1 MGKLKFSLVA
11 LAILGMGLNLQGEDK
26 NVDQVELGGVTITD
40 SPEEDPLQKKVG
52 EIKKSDKTLS
62 KQQIS
67 DTKDLVKYETGV
79 SVVETGRFGA
89 SGYAIRGVDENRVA
103 ITIDG
108 LHQAETLSS
117 QGFKE
122 IFEGYG
128 NFNNTR
134 NGVEI
139 ETVKEVSIA
148 KGANSVKTGSGALGG
163 SVMFETKDA
172 RDFLLKKDYF
182 YGYKGGVSTADDQ
195 RLHSH
200 TLAARYKWF
209 DILFITTKRRH
220 HETKN
225 YGYDS
230 YDDSIVGREREK
242 ADPYYIKKH
251 SNLIKV
257 GFQPHE
263 EHRFGFAIDDYENIS
278 KGHDYSY
285 TLSPK
290 SITGFDFPQK
300 LGQRHTTDT
309 TTRKNFSMTY
319 ENFTETPLWDSVKF
333 TYSNQKIKT
342 RARTEEF
349 CRGSDCA
356 EIANPIGLNVQNGKV
371 VDKHGKD
378 VTLTKDGA
386 GGLSVLTDSTGKRHS
401 SGFNLKNVNEYLFDC
416 SVYDCSKDIT
426 LYENPPYGD
435 PNIKG
440 HNIDLSKGVTE
451 ITGKDGKKYKFS
463 VTEEKQGGKIYKKIK
478 ATHKFINGFGKEVE
492 ANTNKFSTLTPGS
505 KGYLERD
512 WKERDLN
519 TDTKQFN
526 LDFTKEFTIFS
537 MDHSL
542 SYGGL
547 YARGKKEMV
556 NRQGYDATAPAWWT
570 DDFKDCK
577 GTGFNGLKCPKV
589 EPETSFL
596 IPVKNENGAF
606 YVADEVQINDYVGID
621 LGYRYDK
628 IKYTPEY
635 IPGVSPK
642 VPDDMV
648 KGLFIPLKPV
658 PPIKPAPSILE
669 KPFPWEPKYRGKP
682 DLYQKDLKAYNDKV
696 AEHEKSK
703 AEAAKVEQE
712 NKLNPQKNIEY
723 FSRPREF
730 KSSSYSL
737 GFTLDPLD
745 FIRIQTKYSKG
756 FRAPTHE
763 ELYLAFKHPDFTI
776 KPNVNLQPEIAKT
789 KEIALTFHQ
798 NSSFISFSTF
808 KTDYANFLDLKFLGV
823 ERKNAGNNV
832 NSGLDFDIYQ
842 NVNRQKAK
850 VGGIEINSKLNLGD
864 VFEPFK
870 GFHVGYKLTKQK
882 GKILTD
888 EDGLVPMNAI
898 QPRTSV
904 YNIGYASK
912 NDKFGADLYITDV
925 SAKKPQDTYNMFW
938 RNEKPGNPPSARDY
952 INGRLVTDY
961 RSHWLSTK
969 YTTIDIIAYTK
980 PIKNL
985 TLRLGAYNLT
995 DEKYITWESARSIR
1009 SFGTTNMVRKSDGLG
1024 INRFNAPGRNFKFTF
1039 EFTF

>member
-11 LAILGMGLNLQGEDK
+11 LAILGMGLNLQGDDK
-26 NVDQVELGGVTITD
+26 NADQVELGGVTITD
-40 SPEEDPLQKKVG
+40 SPENDPLQKKVG
-52 EIKKSDKTLS
+52 ETKKSSKTLT
-62 KQQIS
+62 KEQVS
-67 DTKDLVKYETGV
+67 DTRDLVKYETGV
-79 SVVETGRFGA
+79 SVVETGRFGS

-139 ETVKEVSIA
+139 ETIKEVSIA
-148 KGANSVKTGSGALGG
+148 KGANSFKTGSGALGG

-172 RDFLLKKDYF
+172 RDYLIDKDYF
-182 YGYKGGVSTADDQ
+182 YGYKGGISTADDQ
-195 RLHSH
+195 RFHSH
-200 TLAARYKWF
+200 TIAAKFKWF
-209 DILFITTKRRH
+209 DFLNVHTKRRH
-220 HETKN
+220 HELKN
-225 YGYDS
+225 FGYDTF
-230 YDDSIVGREREK
+230 DDSVVGREREK
-242 ADPYYIKKH
+242 ADPYYIKKK
-251 SNLIKV
+251 SNLLKV

-263 EHRFGFAIDDYENIS
+263 EHRFSFALDDYENVS
-278 KGHDYSY
+278 RGHDYSY
-285 TLSPK
+285 TLTPK
-290 SITGFDFPQK
+290 SITGFDFQQK

-309 TTRKNFSMTY
+309 TTRKNFSIGY
-319 ENFTETPLWDSVKF
+319 ENFTETPFWDTVKL

-371 VDKHGKD
+371 VDKNGGD
-378 VTLTKDGA
+378 VTLTKDGI
-386 GGLSVLTDSTGKRHS
+386 GGLSVLTDSAGTRHNI
-401 SGFNLKNVNEYLFDC
+401 GFDLKDVNEYLFDC
-416 SVYDCSKDIT
+416 SVYDCSKEIT
-426 LYENPPYGD
+426 LYENPRND
-435 PNIKG
+435 PSKQYKK
-440 HNIDLSKGVTE
+440 HDIDLTKDLIKIDGT
-451 ITGKDGKKYKFS
+451 DGKKYKIKI
-463 VTEEKQGGKIYKKIK
+463 TDQKQGDKTYKKIT
-478 ATHKFINGFGKEVE
+478 ATHEYIGGFGPIEGP
-492 ANTNKFSTLTPGS
+492 TRDFTTLIPGS

-526 LDFTKEFTIFS
+526 LDFTKEFTLLS
-537 MDHSL
+537 MDHSF
-542 SYGGL
+542 SYGGV
-547 YARGKKEMV
+547 YSRGKKEMV

-570 DDFKDCK
+570 DSFKDCK
-577 GTGFNGLKCPKV
+577 GGNFNGLKCPKV

-596 IPVKNENGAF
+596 IPVKNENGAL
-606 YVADEVQINDYVGID
+606 YLADEVQINDYLGFD

-628 IKYTPEY
+628 VKYKPQY

-642 VPDDMV
+642 IPDDMV

-658 PPIKPAPSILE
+658 PKIAPMPGIRE
-669 KPFPWEPKYRGKP
+669 KPFPHEYPGRP
-682 DLYQKDLKAYNDKV
+682 DLYQEALKIYNDKV
-696 AEHEKSK
+696 AEHHRTK
-703 AEAAKVEQE
+703 ALADKVKKE
-712 NKLNPQKNIEY
+712 NESNPEKNIEY

-737 GFTLDPLD
+737 GATIDPLD
-745 FIRIQTKYSKG
+745 FLRFQAKYSKG

-763 ELYLAFKHPDFTI
+763 ELYLAFRHPDFTI
-776 KPNVNLQPEIAKT
+776 KPNVDLKSEIAKT
-789 KEIALTFHQ
+789 KEVALTFHN
-798 NSSFISFSTF
+798 NSSFITFSTF
-808 KTDYANFLDLKFLGV
+808 RTDYENFLDLKFLGV
-823 ERKNAGNNV
+823 QRLNAGNNV
-832 NSGLDFDIYQ
+832 GSGLDFDIYQ

-850 VGGIEINSKLNLGD
+850 VNGFEINSKLNLED
-864 VFEPFK
+864 ITESLA
-870 GFHVGYKLTKQK
+870 GFYVGYKLTKQK

-904 YNIGYASK
+904 YSMGYASK

-938 RNEKPGNPPSARDY
+938 MNEKPGNPPSARDY

-969 YTTIDIIAYTK
+969 YTTIDLIAYMK

-985 TLRLGAYNLT
+985 TLRFGAYNIT
-995 DEKYITWESARSIR
+995 DEKYLTWDSARSIR
-1009 SFGTTNMVRKSDGLG
+1009 SFGTMNMVRKSDSLG
-1024 INRFNAPGRNFKFTF
+1024 INRFYAPGRNFKFTF